1 MKHLV
6 EVINKL
12 QDVFNTVG
20 GELMDLPQIVVVGAQ
35 SSGKS
40 SVLESIVGFDVLPRG
55 SGIVT
60 RRPLVLQLV
69 NSPGQASGRFLH
81 IPDKDFTNL
90 NQIRDEIQR
99 VTNNDPN
106 CQGRNVSNKPIN
118 LRIQSPYVPTLTLVD
133 LPGLTKVAV
142 EGQDPGIVEAIHTMV
157 LEYITKPNALI
168 LAVTPANQ
176 DLANSDSL
184 KIAREVDPEGV
195 RTMGV
200 ITKIDLMD
208 AGTDASDILNGRV
221 YPLKLGY
228 TGVVC
233 RSQKDID
240 ANLPMSAAL
249 KREHEFFMNS
259 PIYQNL
265 IDRCGIQVLSN
276 KLTDMLVNHIRLT
289 IPSLRTRVT
298 QLILDKENELKKYGE
313 DPANLGM
320 NANEIIL
327 QIINQY
333 VQCFNDLIEGKVGNQ
348 IDEEI
353 KGGARINNIFT
364 TKFEKEITECPSI
377 QSTNINEIIY
387 MMRNQ
392 SGITVPIYASHQ
404 AFESLVRRHIEHLRS
419 PSLKTVSLVA
429 NEILNIHAQV
439 TFPELEKYP
448 QAKDAIRNVVEEL
461 VNSCVQP
468 TIKFVNDVIDNEKI
482 FINTARH
489 DFRGA
494 AVLAEKMHKEEY
506 PKKKTRQQ
514 IQQEEAQTLVALCG
528 RYFELIRVQIVD
540 LVPKAIVMMLVEGSS
555 ATLQKVLVTKVFASG
570 MLNEMMKEDP
580 RIANARKKC
589 QEILN
594 ALRQAQY
601 ILNELRKSG

>member
-6 EVINKL
+6 EIINRL

-69 NSPGQASGRFLH
+69 NAPGKPAGKFLH
-81 IPDKDFTNL
+81 IPDKVFTDL
-90 NQIRDEIQR
+90 RQITEEIVR

-106 CQGRNVSNKPIN
+106 CSGRNVSSKPIN

-133 LPGLTKVAV
+133 LPGLTKVAI
-142 EGQDPGIVEAIHTMV
+142 EGQDPRIVENIHTMV
-157 LEYITKPNALI
+157 LEYISKPNALI

-184 KIAREVDPEGV
+184 KIAREVDPEGI

-208 AGTDASDILNGRV
+208 AGTDALDILNGKV

-240 ANLPMSAAL
+240 SRVPMGEAL
-249 KREHEFFMNS
+249 KRERDFFEKS
-259 PIYQNL
+259 PIYNQVL
-265 IDRCGIQVLSN
+265 DRCGIHILSG
-276 KLTDMLVNHIRLT
+276 KLTNMLVNHIRIT
-289 IPSLRTRVT
+289 IPSLRSRVT
-298 QLILDKENELKKYGE
+298 ELILDKEKELKKYGD
-313 DPANLGM
+313 DPTKGGM
-320 NANEIIL
+320 NPNEVIL

-333 VQCFNDLIEGKVGNQ
+333 VSCFNDLIEGKIGNQ
-348 IDEEI
+348 IDNEL
-353 KGGARINNIFT
+353 KGGARINRIFT
-364 TKFEKEITECPSI
+364 AQLEKEISECPKI
-377 QSTNINEIIY
+377 QSTNLNEIIY

-392 SGITVPIYASHQ
+392 AGITVPIYASHQ
-404 AFESLVRRHIEHLRS
+404 AFESLVRRHIELLRQ
-419 PSLKTVSLVA
+419 PALKAVSLVA

-461 VNSCVQP
+461 VNGCVQP
-468 TIKFVNDVIDNEKI
+468 TLKFVNDVIDNEKI
-482 FINTARH
+482 FINTSRH

-494 AVLAEKMHKEEY
+494 AVLAEKHHKEEF
-506 PKKKTRQQ
+506 PKKKTREQKDK
-514 IQQEEAQTLVALCG
+514 EEAQTLVALCA
-528 RYFELIRVQIVD
+528 RYFELIRVQVVD
-540 LVPKAIVMMLVEGSS
+540 LIPKAIVMMLVEGSS
-555 ATLQKVLVTKVFASG
+555 SSLQKVLVTKVFASG
-570 MLNEMMKEDP
+570 MLNDLMKEDP
-580 RIANARKKC
+580 RITGARKKC

-594 ALRQAQY
+594 ALHQAQS
-601 ILNELRKSG
+601 ILNEIRKG